1 MASMKTVWEHYDQ
14 IIRRR
19 RERGE
24 DVEEEEEG
32 GMEQEGGRKG
42 VFLLIWLHMKFDLSF
57 VKLPFISFRNAFDA
71 YSNLETSV
79 GELEKHRGSYRKEI
93 P

>member
-1 MASMKTVWEHYDQ
+1 M
-14 IIRRR
+14 
-19 RERGE
+19 
-24 DVEEEEEG
+24 
-32 GMEQEGGRKG
+32 
-42 VFLLIWLHMKFDLSF
+42 IWLHMKFDLSF

-71 YSNLETSV
+71 YSNPETSV

>member
-1 MASMKTVWEHYDQ
+1 M
-14 IIRRR
+14 
-19 RERGE
+19 
-24 DVEEEEEG
+24 EEEEG
-32 GMEQEGGRKG
+32 GGMEEEEEKGERKE

-71 YSNLETSV
+71 YSNAETSV
-79 GELEKHRGSYRKEI
+79 GKLEKHRGSYRKEI